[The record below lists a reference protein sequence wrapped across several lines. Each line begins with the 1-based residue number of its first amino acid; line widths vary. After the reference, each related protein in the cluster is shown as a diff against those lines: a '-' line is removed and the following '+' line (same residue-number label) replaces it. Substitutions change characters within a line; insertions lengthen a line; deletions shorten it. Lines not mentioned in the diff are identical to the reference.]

1 MKEVGKEQPLSY
13 RLASM
18 SEKECRVGYTLIQFS
33 FQTLMGNSLSLF
45 YSMKDN
51 SLPELLITEEEV
63 DDQGV
68 GIHCSKQPGPD
79 GRSPRILKEIS
90 SIIYFYKDQFFNTP
104 LRLRKLIYIYI
115 ILY

>member
-13 RLASM
+13 RVASM
-18 SEKECRVGYTLIQFS
+18 SEKKCRVGYTLIQFS
-33 FQTLMGNSLSLF
+33 FQTLMGNILSLF

-68 GIHCSKQPGPD
+68 GIHSSKQPD
-79 GRSPRILKEIS
+79 GMSPRILKEIS
-90 SIIYFYKDQFFNTP
+90 SIIYFYKD
-104 LRLRKLIYIYI
+104 
-115 ILY
+115 